1 MAFYARRVSRQ
12 LTAVALTVASAVLVA
27 AGFNLMLI
35 PHQLLSG
42 GVSGISMMIGYI
54 FGGNISL
61 FYFVLNVPVLIWGWI
76 ELGKRFVLLSI
87 LSVVATTLTLQF
99 IPIRPLAGDILLASV
114 FGGIIVGFGSGIALR
129 FGGSS
134 GGFDI
139 IATIISRKRDY
150 PVGMFIFILNGAVIA
165 ALALFTRDP
174 DIALYSLLSIYT
186 AGKVVDLIH
195 VRHVKIT
202 AFIVTKESDQLVKKL
217 LEVKRGITIIRT
229 RGAFTEHEQD
239 MLMTVTTR
247 YELAELRKTIL
258 TLDPKAFVNI
268 VETVGV
274 IGQFHKPQ
282 P

>member
-1 MAFYARRVSRQ
+1 MAFYARKVGRQ
-12 LTAVALTVASAVLVA
+12 FTAVTLTIASSLLVA

-42 GVSGISMMIGYI
+42 GVAGISMMIGYI
-54 FGGNISL
+54 FGGNISW
-61 FYFVLNVPVLIWGWI
+61 FYFALNVPVLVWGWI

-87 LSVVATTLTLQF
+87 LSVAATTFTLQL
-99 IPIRPLAGDILLASV
+99 IPIRALAEDILLASV
-114 FGGIIVGFGSGIALR
+114 FGGIIVGFGSGLALR

-139 IATIISRKRDY
+139 IASIVSRKRDY

-165 ALALFTRDP
+165 ALALFTQDP

-202 AFIVTKESDQLVKKL
+202 AFIVTKESDRLVRKL

-229 RGAFTEHEQD
+229 RGAFTEREQD

-274 IGQFHKPQ
+274 LGQFHKPES
-282 P
+282 